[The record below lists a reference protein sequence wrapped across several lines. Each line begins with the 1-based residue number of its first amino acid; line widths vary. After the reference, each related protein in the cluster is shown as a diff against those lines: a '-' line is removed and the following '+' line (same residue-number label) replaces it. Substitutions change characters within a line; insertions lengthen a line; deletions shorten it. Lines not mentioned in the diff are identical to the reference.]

1 MATKIFMYC
10 KQFPVSVL
18 SLDNAALRRFV
29 KVKALEFGMDNSE
42 DINVCLSDANIN
54 AVINML
60 KEGNV

>member
-10 KQFPVSVL
+10 KFPVSIL
-18 SLDNAALRRFV
+18 SWDSAAIRRFV

-42 DINVCLSDANIN
+42 DINVCLSEENVN

-60 KEGNV
+60 KEGNA